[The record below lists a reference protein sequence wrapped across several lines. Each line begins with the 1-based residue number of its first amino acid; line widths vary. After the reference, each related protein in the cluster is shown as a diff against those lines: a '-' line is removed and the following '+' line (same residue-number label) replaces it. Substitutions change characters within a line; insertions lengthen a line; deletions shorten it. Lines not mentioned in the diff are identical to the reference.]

1 MIIKLSILSA
11 ILSSRLLAAGASVG
25 RSCSS
30 LLLLHLRIVVSSHL
44 AWILEGIGSW
54 PSNSVR
60 SIRLVAT
67 AVAKE
72 TSLKAFKIHRVDH
85 TIPAPTLNPHL
96 Q

>member
-30 LLLLHLRIVVSSHL
+30 LLLLHLRIVVASHL

-60 SIRLVAT
+60 SIRFVAA
-67 AVAKE
+67 AVAAAAS
-72 TSLKAFKIHRVDH
+72 TRLGIAASGLLFLLLLAVS
-85 TIPAPTLNPHL
+85 
-96 Q
+96 